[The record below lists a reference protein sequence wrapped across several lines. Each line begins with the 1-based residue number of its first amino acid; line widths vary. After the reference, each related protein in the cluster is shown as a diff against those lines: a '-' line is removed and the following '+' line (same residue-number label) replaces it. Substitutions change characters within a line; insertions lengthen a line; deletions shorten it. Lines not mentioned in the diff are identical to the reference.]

1 MKKSSPTETT
11 IDPKVRRTLNPPSKP
26 LVLAP
31 GGSTGWPLSTFF
43 LVQTLFSLCALISR
57 FPPAAVVDPSPLARS
72 PKIGPPSARTPVN
85 HRTDFSSFACQP
97 APPPARAGGAATRR
111 ASACPLAHPRLSLF
125 CLSAFPC
132 NVPARRMQGVDFSLH
147 FFY

>member
-1 MKKSSPTETT
+1 M
-11 IDPKVRRTLNPPSKP
+11 RRPLNPPSKP
-26 LVLAP
+26 PVLGAQQDGP
-31 GGSTGWPLSTFF
+31 YRRFF
-43 LVQTLFSLCALISR
+43 WCRRYFPFARSSHIPCPTTPCDAFVS
-57 FPPAAVVDPSPLARS
+57 PPATVVDPSPPAR
-72 PKIGPPSARTPVN
+72 PPQKGPPSARTSAN